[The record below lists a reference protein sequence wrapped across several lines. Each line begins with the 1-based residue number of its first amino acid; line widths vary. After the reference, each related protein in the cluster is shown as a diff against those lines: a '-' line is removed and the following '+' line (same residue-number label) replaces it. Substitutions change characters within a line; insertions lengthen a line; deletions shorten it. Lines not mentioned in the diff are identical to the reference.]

1 MKKIIILKW
10 DSILLGVTS
19 IVYGITLFV
28 NGNILITYQLYR
40 LIDKIF
46 NHYDI
51 GLIFV
56 ALGLLKIIG
65 IWKDIELLKRVAL
78 TGLTA
83 LWAIFSVS
91 FMLTPPAN
99 TVWIF
104 SLSLALLA
112 FGIALK
118 GD

>member
-40 LIDKIF
+40 LIAQIF
-46 NHYDI
+46 DHHAI

-65 IWKDIELLKRVAL
+65 IWKHIESLKRVAL
-78 TGLTA
+78 TGLAA
-83 LWAIFSVS
+83 LWTVFSVS
-91 FMLTPPAN
+91 FILTPPAN
-99 TVWIF
+99 TIWIF